1 MATSGTVSTT
11 QFTTRQVIDH
21 AFRRCRL
28 GAQQITSEMIDVAN
42 DQLYLILSNLANRG
56 VQLWCIEKLIM
67 PLYEGNGAVTLPL
80 GTVDVLNT
88 NLRTLTEVTGTETT
102 SSTTVTMVVS
112 GGTTL
117 TTVGILWSA
126 AAVPFVIEQSVTGS
140 TWTSVPTEES
150 TTAPTQTAGQW
161 LWVDFNA
168 TTTNNYFRVR
178 ATSGTLSA
186 TDVYFGNTPTEIP
199 IARLNRDDYTALPN
213 KFFLGRP
220 LQFWFDRQL
229 NQPIMHLWPVPNAA
243 ATTQQIVLWRHRY
256 IQDVGTMVQELDVPQ
271 RWFDAIVAMLASKLA
286 EETPE
291 VDMQLMPILE
301 AKADKALAEAENE
314 ERDNSPIYW
323 APLISS
329 YTR

>member
-56 VQLWCIEKLIM
+56 VQLWCIERLIL
-67 PLYEGNGAVTLPL
+67 PLYEGQGAVTLPL

-88 NLRTLTEVTGTETT
+88 NLRTLLESTGTTATT
-102 SSTTVTMVVS
+102 STTFQVYNVDGLTV
-112 GGTTL
+112 
-117 TTVGILWSA
+117 TTVGIKWSA
-126 AAVPFVIEQSVTGS
+126 TSQPYVVEMSNDGV
-140 TWTSVPTEES
+140 TWTAVDTMES
-150 TTAPTQTAGQW
+150 TNDPDEVAGEW
-161 LWVDFNA
+161 SWVDTEVPESA
-168 TTTNNYFRVR
+168 DYFRVR
-178 ATSGTLSA
+178 VTSGTLSA
-186 TDVYFGNTPTEIP
+186 SEVYFGNTPNEIP

-213 KFFLGRP
+213 KSFLGRP
-220 LQFWFDRQL
+220 LQFWFDRQI
-229 NQPIMHLWPVPNAA
+229 NQPIMRLWPVPNATA
-243 ATTQQIVLWRHRY
+243 ETQQIIAWRHRY
-256 IQDVGTMVQELDVPQ
+256 IQDVGTMTQELDIPQ
-271 RWFDAIVAMLASKLA
+271 RWFDAIVALLASKLA

-291 VDMQLMPILE
+291 VDAQLMPILE
-301 AKADKALAEAENE
+301 AKAEKALAQAENE

-323 APLISS
+323 TPNLSM

>member
-28 GAQQITSEMIDVAN
+28 GAQQITSEMINVAN
-42 DQLYLILSNLANRG
+42 DQLYLILSDLANRG

-67 PLYEGNGAVTLPL
+67 PLYEGYGAVTLPL

-102 SSTTVTMVVS
+102 SSTTITMAVS
-112 GGTTL
+112 GGATV

-126 AAVPFVIEQSVTGS
+126 AAVPFVVEQSTDGV
-140 TWTSVPTEES
+140 TWTAITTEEDTS
-150 TTAPTQTAGQW
+150 APTQTAGQW

-178 ATSGTLSA
+178 ATSGTLST

-220 LQFWFDRQL
+220 LQFWFDRQRD
-229 NQPIMHLWPVPNAA
+229 QPIMHLWPVPNAA
-243 ATTQQIVLWRHRY
+243 AEFQQIVLWRHRY

-271 RWFDAIVAMLASKLA
+271 RWFDAIVALLASKLA

-291 VDMQLMPILE
+291 VDANLMPILE
-301 AKADKALAEAENE
+301 AKAEKALAQAENE

-323 APLISS
+323 APLISM

>member
-28 GAQQITSEMIDVAN
+28 GAQQITSEMINVAN

-256 IQDVGTMVQELDVPQ
+256 IQDVGTMVEELDVPQ

-323 APLISS
+323 QPQISM

>member
-256 IQDVGTMVQELDVPQ
+256 IQDVGTMVEELDVPQ

-323 APLISS
+323 QPQISM

>member
-28 GAQQITSEMIDVAN
+28 GAQQITSEMINVAN

-126 AAVPFVIEQSVTGS
+126 AAVPFVVEQSVDGV

-256 IQDVGTMVQELDVPQ
+256 IQDVGTMVEELDVPQ

-323 APLISS
+323 QPQISM

>member
-256 IQDVGTMVQELDVPQ
+256 IQDVGTMVEELDVPQ

-286 EETPE
+286 ERRRKS
-291 VDMQLMPILE
+291 IC
-301 AKADKALAEAENE
+301 
-314 ERDNSPIYW
+314 S
-323 APLISS
+323 
-329 YTR
+329 

>member
-150 TTAPTQTAGQW
+150 TTAPTQVAGEW

-256 IQDVGTMVQELDVPQ
+256 IQDVGTMVEELDVPQ

>member
-1 MATSGTVSTT
+1 
-11 QFTTRQVIDH
+11 
-21 AFRRCRL
+21 
-28 GAQQITSEMIDVAN
+28 
-42 DQLYLILSNLANRG
+42 
-56 VQLWCIEKLIM
+56 M

-88 NLRTLTEVTGTETT
+88 NLRTLQEVTGTETT

-150 TTAPTQTAGQW
+150 TTAPTQVAGEW

-243 ATTQQIVLWRHRY
+243 AETQQIVLWRHRY
-256 IQDVGTMVQELDVPQ
+256 IQDVGTMTQELDVPQ
-271 RWFDAIVAMLASKLA
+271 RWFDAIVALLASKLA

-291 VDMQLMPILE
+291 VDAQLMPILE
-301 AKADKALAEAENE
+301 AKAEKALAQAENE

-323 APLISS
+323 APLISP

>member
-126 AAVPFVIEQSVTGS
+126 AAVPFVVEQSVTGS

>member
-88 NLRTLTEVTGTETT
+88 NLRTLQEVTGTETT

>member
-1 MATSGTVSTT
+1 
-11 QFTTRQVIDH
+11 
-21 AFRRCRL
+21 
-28 GAQQITSEMIDVAN
+28 MIDVAN

-88 NLRTLTEVTGTETT
+88 NLRTLQEVTGTETT

-126 AAVPFVIEQSVTGS
+126 AAVPFVVEQSVTGS

>member
-88 NLRTLTEVTGTETT
+88 NLRTLTQISGTESATT
-102 SSTTVTMVVS
+102 TTYQVLVS
-112 GGTTL
+112 GGVTA
-117 TTVGILWSA
+117 TTVGILWNG
-126 AAVPFVIEQSVTGS
+126 AAVPFVVEQSTNGS
-140 TWTSVPTEES
+140 NWFPVPTEQD
-150 TTAPTQTAGQW
+150 TTAPTQIAGEW
-161 LWVDFNA
+161 LWVDFDA
-168 TTTNNYFRVR
+168 STTNSYFRVR
-178 ATSGTLSA
+178 ATSGTLSV

-213 KFFLGRP
+213 KYFLGRP
-220 LQFWFDRQL
+220 LQFWFDRQRE
-229 NQPIMHLWPVPNAA
+229 QPIMHLWPVPNAS

-256 IQDVGTMVQELDVPQ
+256 IQDVGTMVEELDVPQ
-271 RWFDAIVAMLASKLA
+271 RWFDAIVALLASKLA

-291 VDMQLMPILE
+291 VDANLMPILE
-301 AKADKALAEAENE
+301 AKAEKALAQAENE

-323 APLISS
+323 APLISP

>member
-243 ATTQQIVLWRHRY
+243 AETQQIVLWRHRY

>member
-56 VQLWCIEKLIM
+56 VQLWCIERLVM
-67 PLYEGNGAVTLPL
+67 PLYEGQGAVTLPL

-88 NLRTLTEVTGTETT
+88 NLRTLQEATGTTASTATT
-102 SSTTVTMVVS
+102 FQNYNVDGLTV
-112 GGTTL
+112 
-117 TTVGILWSA
+117 TTVGIKWSA
-126 AAVPFVIEQSVTGS
+126 VSEPFVIEQSNDGIA
-140 TWTSVPTEES
+140 WTAVATQED
-150 TTAPTQTAGQW
+150 TTDPTQVAGEW
-161 LWVDFNA
+161 LWIDTEVPVTAD
-168 TTTNNYFRVR
+168 YFRVR
-178 ATSGTLSA
+178 VTSGVLSA
-186 TDVYFGNTPTEIP
+186 SEIYFGNTPNEIP

-213 KFFLGRP
+213 KSFLGRP
-220 LQFWFDRQL
+220 LQFWFDRQRD
-229 NQPIMHLWPVPNAA
+229 QPVMRVWPVPNAQA
-243 ATTQQIVLWRHRY
+243 ETQQIVLWRHRY
-256 IQDVGTMVQELDVPQ
+256 IQDVGTMTQELDVPQ
-271 RWFDAIVAMLASKLA
+271 RWFDAIVALLASKLA

-291 VDMQLMPILE
+291 VDAQLMPVLE
-301 AKADKALAEAENE
+301 AKAEKALAQAENE

-323 APLISS
+323 TPNLSM

>member
-88 NLRTLTEVTGTETT
+88 NLRTLQEVTGTETT

-150 TTAPTQTAGQW
+150 TTAPTQVAGEW

-256 IQDVGTMVQELDVPQ
+256 IQDVGTMVEELDVPQ

>member
-28 GAQQITSEMIDVAN
+28 GAQQITSEMINVAN

-323 APLISS
+323 QPQISM

>member
-42 DQLYLILSNLANRG
+42 DQLYLILANLANRG
-56 VQLWCIEKLIM
+56 VQLWCIERLIM
-67 PLYEGNGAVTLPL
+67 PLYEGQSAVTLPI

-88 NLRTLTEVTGTETT
+88 NLRTLQEATGTTALTATT
-102 SSTTVTMVVS
+102 YQNYSADGLTV
-112 GGTTL
+112 
-117 TTVGILWSA
+117 TTVGIKWSA
-126 AAVPFVIEQSVTGS
+126 VSEPFVIEQSNNGVA
-140 TWTSVPTEES
+140 WTAVATQES
-150 TTAPTQTAGQW
+150 TSDPTQVAGEW
-161 LWVDFNA
+161 LWVDTEVPVTA
-168 TTTNNYFRVR
+168 DYFRVR
-178 ATSGTLSA
+178 VTSGVLSA
-186 TDVYFGNTPTEIP
+186 SEIYFGNTPNEIP

-213 KFFLGRP
+213 KSFLGRP
-220 LQFWFDRQL
+220 LQFWFDRQI
-229 NQPIMHLWPVPNAA
+229 NQPIMRLWPAPNATA
-243 ATTQQIVLWRHRY
+243 ETQQIVLWRHRY
-256 IQDVGTMVQELDVPQ
+256 IQDVGTMTQELDVPQ

-291 VDMQLMPILE
+291 VDANLMPILE
-301 AKADKALAEAENE
+301 AKAEKALAQAENE

-323 APLISS
+323 TPNLSM

>member
-28 GAQQITSEMIDVAN
+28 GAQQITSEMISVAN

-56 VQLWCIEKLIM
+56 VQLWCIEKIIM

-88 NLRTLTEVTGTETT
+88 NLRTLQEVTGTETT
-102 SSTTVTMVVS
+102 SSTTITLAVS

-117 TTVGILWSA
+117 TTVGVLWSA
-126 AAVPFVIEQSVTGS
+126 AAVPFVVEQSVDGVV
-140 TWTSVPTEES
+140 WTSVPTEED

-161 LWVDFNA
+161 LWVDFDA

-256 IQDVGTMVQELDVPQ
+256 IQDVGTMTQELDVPQ
-271 RWFDAIVAMLASKLA
+271 RWFDAIVALLASKLA

-291 VDMQLMPILE
+291 VDAQLMPILE
-301 AKADKALAEAENE
+301 AKAEKALAQAENE

-323 APLISS
+323 APLISP